1 MLFLISMLLAVGFAW
16 FCAKPLRLY
25 PIPFYIGA
33 AVVTVLM
40 SVLGHMHVTGFVND
54 YIIGIF
60 TRGAF
65 ATALWCIVAWTGALP
80 NGTAIIKHLMPV
92 RGELSIFA
100 AIVTWSHIAT
110 YGFTYLMRIFSDN
123 PNAEF
128 DFVLNCIVS
137 LSLVL
142 IMIPLTVL
150 SFKKIRK
157 MIKPK
162 TWKAIQRIAY
172 VFYAFMFVHAM
183 IILVPRAR
191 MGREG
196 AMLSIIVY
204 TIVFA
209 GYAVM
214 RIYKY
219 MTMRRKNISPALI
232 RGVGTACFA
241 LVICGMT
248 LFSLPAEK
256 TFTAEKEQENNR
268 PAVTTEAVSET
279 VQTETDASVSKKV
292 TTLTSGKKKS
302 ATSKTTVTSVT
313 STATETTT
321 SETDEEKQDNPQKSN
336 EDDKTSETTASKQKS
351 EDKPKSENKSAPEP
365 EPEPEPEEPQYMYN
379 DGTYHVD
386 VFGYDAYE
394 HFDITIS
401 CDCITNISGYCE
413 ESDPWY
419 FDSAMS
425 VVSGA
430 IISSNSPYV
439 ADAVSGATIS
449 SDAIKQAAS
458 TALDMARK

>member
-1 MLFLISMLLAVGFAW
+1 MLFLISLLLAVGFVW
-16 FCAKPLRLY
+16 SCAKPLRSH
-25 PIPFYIGA
+25 PVPFYIGA

-40 SVLGHMHVTGFVND
+40 SVLGHMHITGFAND

-60 TRGAF
+60 TRGAL
-65 ATALWCIVAWTGALP
+65 ATALWCVVAWTGALP
-80 NGTAIIKHLMPV
+80 NGTALIKHLMPV

-123 PNAEF
+123 PNAEL

-162 TWKAIQRIAY
+162 TWKAIQRTAY
-172 VFYAFMFVHAM
+172 AFYAFMYVHAM

-204 TIVFA
+204 TVVFA

-219 MTMRRKNISPALI
+219 MTIKRKTVSPVLL

-241 LVICGMT
+241 LVIGGMT

-256 TFTAEKEQENNR
+256 TFTAEKTQER
-268 PAVTTEAVSET
+268 APSSSVTSAVSET
-279 VQTETDASVSKKV
+279 AEANGTNAVSERSTAV
-292 TTLTSGKKKS
+292 TSGKKKA

-313 STATETTT
+313 STTTESSTT
-321 SETDEEKQDNPQKSN
+321 ETDEEKKDKPQKSN
-336 EDDKTSETTASKQKS
+336 EKDKTSETSAVKEKS
-351 EDKPKSENKSAPEP
+351 EDKPKSENRSAPEP

-386 VFGYDAYE
+386 IFGYDAYE

-401 CDCITNISGYCE
+401 SDCITNISGYCE

-430 IISSNSPYV
+430 IIASNSPYV

-449 SDAIKQAAS
+449 SDAIKQAVS